1 MAWARDGV
9 HPKRVEGERV
19 WESPRRLNVRDE
31 VDVLVCGGGPAGIGA
46 ALAGARSGA
55 RTLLVERFGMLGGM
69 WTAGLLNPF
78 FEGVGR
84 GWVCDDLVARLA
96 AAGAWQAWRFA
107 HVFDVETMK
116 RTLEAMAT
124 EDGVELLYHTWI
136 ADAIVEGGI
145 VRGAVVE
152 SKAGRQAILAKVVID
167 ATGDGDVAARA
178 GCAYEFGREGDGLV
192 QPMTLMFTV
201 RGKGDFEQDHA
212 PALYDL
218 LLTAIEQH
226 GLGLTLPIGRCNYAP
241 WMISTPQAGTAAV
254 QATHVYRLNPLD
266 PGDLTRGTV
275 DARRQ
280 AAELMTAFRKVPGL
294 EGVELAETAATLGI
308 RETRRVRGRGRLEA
322 DDLARGRRCRDAVT
336 ACAFGIDIHDPSAPS
351 DETASQG
358 LRSQP
363 YEIPYRCLV
372 PRDVDGLLLSGRC
385 ISGSHEAH
393 ASYRVTGTC
402 LGTGQAAGL
411 AAAWS
416 VARGVPPAAI
426 DGPELRAALAERGVQ
441 FLPPAE

>member
-1 MAWARDGV
+1 MAWAREQV
-9 HPKRVEGERV
+9 NPKRVESEQV
-19 WESPRRLNVRDE
+19 WESPRRLAVRDE

-46 ALAGARSGA
+46 ALAAAREGA

-84 GWVCDDLVARLA
+84 GWVVDDLVNRLT
-96 AAGAWQAWRFA
+96 AAGAWQTWRFC

-116 RTLEAMAT
+116 RTLEQMAA
-124 EDGVELLYHTWI
+124 EDGVELLYHAWI
-136 ADAIVEGGI
+136 ADTIVEGGT
-145 VRGAVVE
+145 VKGAIVE

-201 RGKGDFEQDHA
+201 RGKGTFEQDNA
-212 PALYDL
+212 PAFYDL
-218 LLTAIEQH
+218 LLDAIERH
-226 GLGLTLPIGRCNYAP
+226 DLGIQLPIGRCNYAP
-241 WMISTPQAGTAAV
+241 WMISTPQLGSAAV

-280 AAELMTAFRKVPGL
+280 AAELVEVFRKVPGL
-294 EGVELAETAATLGI
+294 DGVELAETAATLGI

-322 DDLARGRRCRDAVT
+322 DDLARGRRFRDAVT

-351 DETASQG
+351 DVAASTG

-372 PRDVDGLLLSGRC
+372 PRDVQGLLLSGRC

-402 LGTGQAAGL
+402 MGTGQAAGL

-416 VARGVPPAAI
+416 VSKGVPPAAI
-426 DGPELRAALAERGVQ
+426 EGEELRAALAERGTR
-441 FLPPAE
+441 FLPPKE